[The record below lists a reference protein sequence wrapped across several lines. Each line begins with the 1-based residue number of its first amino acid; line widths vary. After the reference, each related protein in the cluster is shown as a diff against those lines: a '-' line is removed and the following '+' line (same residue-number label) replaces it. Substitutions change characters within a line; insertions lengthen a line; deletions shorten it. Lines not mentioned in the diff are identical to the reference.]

1 MKGDHQV
8 IVAIVIFFIGTFF
21 GFLISDKPFLLSFK
35 DYLPAIATLIA
46 AFLGARYAYILNLA
60 KEQRDEKKKNIV
72 AGNLAVFNLIRMLN
86 VLLDYQ
92 NQIIAPVRDKPLAFI
107 EMQPTLHL
115 LEDDINLDLNQL
127 SFLLNSGDPNLLGEL
142 AAEKSKF
149 KRTLDTINERSQHH
163 IDRLQPIAEK
173 YGMREKESYTLSQF
187 EETLGPQLFV
197 TMRQSTKEIIESV
210 DSTILSIQIACGKLT
225 SVLKKIFPNETIISY
240 SLPHNNP

>member
-8 IVAIVIFFIGTFF
+8 VAAIVIFFIGTFF

-46 AFLGARYAYILNLA
+46 AFLGARYAFKLNLA

-86 VLLDYQ
+86 VLLNYQ
-92 NQIIAPVRDKPLAFI
+92 NQIIAPVRDKPFAFI
-107 EMQPTLHL
+107 EMRPTLHL
-115 LEDDINLDLNQL
+115 LEEDINLDLSRL
-127 SFLLNSGDPNLLGEL
+127 SFLLNNENPNLLGEL

-149 KRTLDTINERSQHH
+149 KRTLDAINERSQHH
-163 IDRLQPIAEK
+163 IYRLQPILEHN
-173 YGMREKESYTLSQF
+173 GIRESESYSLSQL

-197 TMRQSTKEIIESV
+197 TMQQSTKEIIESV
-210 DSTILSIQIACGKLT
+210 DSTISSMQIACGTLT
-225 SVLKKIFPNETIISY
+225 SVLKRYFQTKQ
-240 SLPHNNP
+240 